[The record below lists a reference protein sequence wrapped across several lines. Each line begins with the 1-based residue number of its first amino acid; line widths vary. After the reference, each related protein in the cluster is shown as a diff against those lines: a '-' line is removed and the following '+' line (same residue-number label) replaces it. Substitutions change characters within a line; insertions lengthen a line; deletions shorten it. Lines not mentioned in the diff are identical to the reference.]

1 MTLVILAAGMGS
13 RYGGMKQVDPVGP
26 NKEFIID
33 YSCHD
38 AVAAGYDKIVFI
50 IKKEHEGIF
59 RETIGAR
66 ASRFVK
72 VEYAYQ
78 DVRNLPV
85 GFSVPDERTK
95 PWGTAHALL
104 CAEHL
109 LDGPFATVNAD
120 DFYGRESF
128 ALVADHMKRAAAK
141 GDDSEC
147 CMAAY
152 RLDRTLTDNGSVSRG
167 VCEID
172 PEGRLVTIT
181 ERTAIY
187 RTAEGGEFESEGRR
201 VFLPGDTPVSM
212 NFFGISPSVFGFA
225 REKFKEFLACMKNP
239 LKDEYYLPVMLSDA
253 MNAGIAKISVL
264 RTPETWFGVT
274 YSADREPVKEGIREK
289 IRAGVYKEDL
299 WSDLK

>member
-1 MTLVILAAGMGS
+1 MGS
-13 RYGGMKQVDPVGP
+13 RYGGMKQIDPVGP
-26 NKEFIID
+26 NGEFIID

-38 AVAAGYDKIVFI
+38 AVVAGYDKIVFI
-50 IKKEHEGIF
+50 IKKEHEDVF
-59 RETIGAR
+59 RKTIGAR
-66 ASRFVK
+66 VSRFVK

-78 DVRNLPV
+78 DMLNLPE
-85 GFSVPDERTK
+85 GFTVPEGRTK

-128 ALVADHMKRAAAK
+128 ALVASHMKSAQDK
-141 GDDSEC
+141 GDAAEC

-167 VCEID
+167 VCNID
-172 PEGRLVTIT
+172 DSGKLISIT

-187 RTAEGGEFESEGRR
+187 KTESGGEYESEGKR

-212 NFFGISPSVFGFA
+212 NFFGISPAVFGFA
-225 REKFKEFLACMKNP
+225 RDKFKEFLGSMKNP
-239 LKDEYYLPVMLSDA
+239 VKDEYYLPMMLSDA
-253 MNAGIAKISVL
+253 MNEGIAKISVL

-274 YSADREPVKEGIREK
+274 YAADREPVKEGIRRK
-289 IRAGVYKEDL
+289 IAEGVYNEDL